1 MRNTTETLDALILS
15 KGLGLRWTAEAAM
28 VGRTSIW
35 RWINGTSFPRHAQA
49 TALALALGV
58 SVERVLAA
66 ATVSSEA
73 AAEVRRKAAVAA
85 YDKKR
90 RRAARRAARELTTTQ

>member
-66 ATVSSEA
+66 ATASQ
-73 AAEVRRKAAVAA
+73 
-85 YDKKR
+85 KKR

>member
-66 ATVSSEA
+66 ATASQ
-73 AAEVRRKAAVAA
+73 
-85 YDKKR
+85 KKR
-90 RRAARRAARELTTTQ
+90 RRAARRAAARELTTTQ